1 MFVPTSTC
9 SSGVGE
15 MLDGGYLDLRTER
28 RQLRDTAPQR
38 CTSYF
43 CTFTPILGLPT
54 TTQQTF
60 AVQETPHFLQCHR
73 CPIGHP
79 PEVTAPLYPPY
90 TPVGCPIKSA
100 PPPPIF
106 FYPQNVPS
114 HSSSVAQPRG
124 CPHPMT
130 KEKGPLRGVAPKC
143 GPTPGSSSLNRWGG
157 TQLPTDTEAN
167 RGGEHMGDSWWA
179 EGCVAAV

>member
-1 MFVPTSTC
+1 
-9 SSGVGE
+9 

-38 CTSYF
+38 RTSYF
-43 CTFTPILGLPT
+43 CTFMPILGLPT

-60 AVQETPHFLQCHR
+60 AVQETPHFIQCHR
-73 CPIGHP
+73 CPIGHH
-79 PEVTAPLYPPY
+79 PEVTTPLYPPY

-100 PPPPIF
+100 PPPPSF
-106 FYPQNVPS
+106 FSPQNVPS
-114 HSSSVAQPRG
+114 PSSSVAQPRG

-130 KEKGPLRGVAPKC
+130 KEKGPMRGVAPKC